1 MTGKL
6 GRIIRFGLVGVVN
19 TGVYYGLYL
28 LLGLAFPYL
37 AAHVAAFLLAMVGSY
52 FLNCYFTF
60 RTTPSLRT
68 FLLFPL
74 SNVTNFVVT
83 TAGLYALVTWLHVDQ
98 RIAPLLAAVV
108 AIPFTFIVAQ
118 FVLLGRPGQAAP
130 LVKEEERT
138 S

>member
-1 MTGKL
+1 MTGRL
-6 GRIIRFGLVGVVN
+6 GRIVRFGLVGVVN

-28 LLGLAFPYL
+28 LLGLVFPYL
-37 AAHVAAFLLAMVGSY
+37 VAHVTAFVLAMVGSY

-60 RTTPSLRT
+60 RTPPSVRS

-98 RIAPLLAAVV
+98 GIAPLLAAVV
-108 AIPFTFIVAQ
+108 AIPFTFIIAQ
-118 FVLLGRPGQAAP
+118 LVILGRPGPAAP
-130 LVKEEERT
+130 LVREEERT